1 MAKEAGATDSSTTD
15 RGSGLGTAI
24 ATLTGNLYL
33 VVGTFVLSV
42 LAILVS
48 WVPPRGN
55 AVFGVARL
63 WSRGLLLASGAR
75 LVVAGRDRVTPG
87 ASYVFMS
94 NHQSMFD
101 IPALIASLPVQ
112 TRFLAKR
119 SLFKIPFFGWAIA
132 LGGFISVDRSD
143 RSKARESFAAAVEQ
157 LRRGTSTL
165 VFPEGTRSLD
175 GRLAA
180 FERGG
185 FLLALKSGLDIVP
198 VGVQGSLGVRRRGS
212 LVVHPGRIG
221 VCYGE
226 PIAVND
232 YGIRGRAELERVVRE
247 RLDELMARAASDA

>member
-1 MAKEAGATDSSTTD
+1 MADDGVTAQGRTRE
-15 RGSGLGTAI
+15 RGGGLGVVV
-24 ATLTGNLYL
+24 ATLTGNLYMAL
-33 VVGTFVLSV
+33 GTFVMSI

-48 WVPPRGN
+48 WVPPRGDL
-55 AVFGVARL
+55 VFGVARL
-63 WSRGLLLASGAR
+63 WSRGLLLSSGAR
-75 LVVAGRDRVTPG
+75 LDAQGGGKVDRG
-87 ASYVFMS
+87 HNYVFMS

-101 IPALIASLPVQ
+101 IPALLASLPVQ
-112 TRFLAKR
+112 TRFMAKR

-175 GRLAA
+175 GRLGE

-198 VGVQGSLGVRRRGS
+198 VGIHGSLSVRRRGS
-212 LVVHPGRIG
+212 MIVSPGRVG
-221 VCYGE
+221 VRYGE
-226 PIAVND
+226 PIPVES

-247 RLDELMARAASDA
+247 QLAALMEDAAKGD